1 MRYTIPDS
9 LPILMAFELTSVIEE
24 IAWIIMSIRKKPGEN
39 VEILTILGENRQKLQ
54 DELLPHLEIELRF

>member
-9 LPILMAFELTSVIEE
+9 LPILMAFELTSVSEE